1 MTKLVVLFEI
11 LRTRLKSGE
20 VADIQFE
27 NMFYCLCCV
36 LHSKTRKTRSQ
47 SVLHVHTYI
56 IFKQNSVEINTY
68 YGGSLKIHVLQH
80 CVNCARLYDRLRCYG
95 SSDSSAGN
103 ECWNSFIVASDVANS
118 STGFPVLMEHLRYVA
133 SRYSF

>member
-36 LHSKTRKTRSQ
+36 LHSKTRETRSQ
-47 SVLHVHTYI
+47 SVLHIHMYT
-56 IFKQNSVEINTY
+56 IFKQNSVEMNTY
-68 YGGSLKIHVLQH
+68 YGGSLKIHVLLH
-80 CVNCARLYDRLRCYG
+80 CVNCARLYDRPAVMDQAIRLLVTSVGTLHRCVGRRKFFYWISYTDGAPAVCG
-95 SSDSSAGN
+95 S
-103 ECWNSFIVASDVANS
+103 
-118 STGFPVLMEHLRYVA
+118 
-133 SRYSF
+133 